1 MKRIYLLITALMCLV
16 ACNNQ
21 GGGTAPIKYDSLMSY
36 EDVVKAIEQL
46 VQKGNWNENDCS
58 TIDTKINSM
67 RRYSSLNESENKSL
81 KAYLYSQSCKYM
93 YAGVDSL
100 FKSSKYIRLDKW
112 RRMLSYMADLE
123 ANFMEHK
130 YIEISSPD
138 YNDTRRLLDD
148 YDKVS
153 RWANASGYAKPE
165 FLKKYP
171 FNIPSAVAANRKKI
185 EAESNYQTY
194 FKGNTDLKNAMNGM
208 QGRMEKSRVK
218 YYDALEELVEAYVE
232 ENELTEEQA
241 LDLQLRFNALEPSY
255 ATHSQAAINRLNGF
269 VDNYINTLIEKE
281 NESASS
287 R

>member
-1 MKRIYLLITALMCLV
+1 MKKIYILITCLSLV
-16 ACNNQ
+16 ACGNRQ
-21 GGGTAPIKYDSLMSY
+21 TDVAIQYDALASY
-36 EDVVKAIEQL
+36 EDIDKAIEHL
-46 VQKGNWNENDCS
+46 VGPGNWNADDCT
-58 TIDTKINSM
+58 TIDARINACEMYGLIDERQCEALKMKLNS
-67 RRYSSLNESENKSL
+67 YSNK
-81 KAYLYSQSCKYM
+81 YLYD
-93 YAGVDSL
+93 GVDALFRKASYKGLDFWRDMLAYMEKQYDSFTRQNVSL
-100 FKSSKYIRLDKW
+100 AS
-112 RRMLSYMADLE
+112 
-123 ANFMEHK
+123 ANMK
-130 YIEISSPD
+130 KAKNII
-138 YNDTRRLLDD
+138 DD
-148 YDKVS
+148 YDKVC

-171 FNIPSAVAANRKKI
+171 FNIPSAVAANHKKI